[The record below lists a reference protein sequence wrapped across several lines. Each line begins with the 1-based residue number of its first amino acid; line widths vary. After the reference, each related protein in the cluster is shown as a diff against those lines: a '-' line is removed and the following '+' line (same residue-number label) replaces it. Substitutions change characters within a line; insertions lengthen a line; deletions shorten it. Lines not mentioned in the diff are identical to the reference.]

1 MIQWLRNSKIAMG
14 ILTVLRVYLG
24 YQWTLD
30 GWGKI
35 TAKGGFD
42 ASGLIMGAIK
52 NPVLTPDKTTAFPWY
67 DWFLNVATN
76 HGQSTAAF

>member
-42 ASGLIMGAIK
+42 ASGLIMGAI
-52 NPVLTPDKTTAFPWY
+52 
-67 DWFLNVATN
+67 
-76 HGQSTAAF
+76 